1 MAKITLDGLP
11 CETSGAL
18 PAVGSKAPD
27 FRLTGAAL
35 EDRSLADFR
44 GKRKLLSLIPSVE
57 TGVCAAQTRA
67 FNRRAGSLPNTVV
80 LVVSADLPFTQKR
93 FCATE
98 GLENV
103 VTLSM
108 MRSRRFAKDYGVLI
122 TSGPFEG
129 LAGRAVLVL
138 DENDTVVHAQL
149 VAEIGQE
156 PDYDAAL
163 SALR

>member
-11 CETSGAL
+11 CETSGEL
-18 PAVGSKAPD
+18 SAVGTKAPG

-35 EDRSLADFR
+35 EDRSLADFH
-44 GKRKLLSLIPSVE
+44 GKRKVLCIVPSVE
-57 TGVCAAQTRA
+57 TGVCAAQART

-80 LVVSADLPFTQKR
+80 LVVSADLPFAQNR

-138 DENDTVVHAQL
+138 DESDTVVHAQL
-149 VAEIGQE
+149 VPEIGRE

-163 SALR
+163 AALK

>member
-11 CETSGAL
+11 CETSGEL

-27 FRLTGAAL
+27 FRLTGSGL

-44 GKRKLLSLIPSVE
+44 GKRKLLNVVPSLD
-57 TGVCAAQTRA
+57 TAVCATQVRE
-67 FNRRAGSLPNTVV
+67 FHRRAGSIPGAVV
-80 LVVSADLPFTQKR
+80 LVVSADLPFAQKR

-98 GLENV
+98 GIDAV

-108 MRSRRFAKDYGVLI
+108 MRSRRFAKDYGLLI
-122 TSGPFEG
+122 TNGPFEG

-138 DENDTVVHAQL
+138 DEHDTVLHAQL
-149 VAEIGQE
+149 VPEIGRE